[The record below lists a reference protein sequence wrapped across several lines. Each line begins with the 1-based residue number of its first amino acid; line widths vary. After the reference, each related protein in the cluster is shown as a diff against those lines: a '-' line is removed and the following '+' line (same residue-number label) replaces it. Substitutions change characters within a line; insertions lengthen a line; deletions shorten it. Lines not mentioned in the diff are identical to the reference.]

1 MVSVSDEKC
10 RYKAGVLNKL
20 SVDIPTMK
28 ELDLI
33 NMYTSVKL
41 FPLQEMKLLVPRM
54 KSLTYCN

>member
-1 MVSVSDEKC
+1 MVSVSDERY

-41 FPLQEMKLLVPRM
+41 FPLQEMKLLVP
-54 KSLTYCN
+54 

>member
-1 MVSVSDEKC
+1 MVSVSDEKY

-20 SVDIPTMK
+20 NVDIPTMK